1 MPNQIARI
9 GHIFTKL
16 THFDRMK
23 FDLELRNLFR
33 VRNAVILL
41 SLQCIFFSSW
51 LMHEL
56 LELSIE
62 LLQSNA

>member
-1 MPNQIARI
+1 MMPNQIARI

-33 VRNAVILL
+33 IRNAVILL
-41 SLQCIFFSSW
+41 SCSAYFF
-51 LMHEL
+51 
-56 LELSIE
+56 
-62 LLQSNA
+62 QVG